1 MLYGVEVKMITG
13 DHLLI
18 AMETAK
24 QLDLGDR
31 VPGSDIVQPY
41 IKTATGAVR
50 YNILFAIND
59 HSHDPL
65 HTFPSW
71 LTCFSLLAW
80 NTFKDP
86 SLKNT
91 FTFSIIPLP

>member
-1 MLYGVEVKMITG
+1 MITG

-50 YNILFAIND
+50 YHILSMITRSKVLI
-59 HSHDPL
+59 HG
-65 HTFPSW
+65 
-71 LTCFSLLAW
+71 
-80 NTFKDP
+80 
-86 SLKNT
+86 
-91 FTFSIIPLP
+91 

>member
-1 MLYGVEVKMITG
+1 MQYGVEVKMITG

-31 VPGSDIVQPY
+31 VPGSDVVQPY

-50 YNILFAIND
+50 YHILFAIND
-59 HSHDPL
+59 HSYDHSL
-65 HTFPSW
+65 HTFTSW
-71 LTCFSLLAW
+71 LTCILLLAW
-80 NTFKDP
+80 NT
-86 SLKNT
+86 LR
-91 FTFSIIPLP
+91 ILH